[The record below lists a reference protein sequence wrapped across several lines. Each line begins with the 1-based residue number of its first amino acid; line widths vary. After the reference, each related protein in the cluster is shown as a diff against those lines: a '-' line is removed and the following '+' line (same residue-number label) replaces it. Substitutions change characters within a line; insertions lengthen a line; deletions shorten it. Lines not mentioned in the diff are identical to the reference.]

1 MFNLTES
8 QIEESNAVHTTREI
22 HQQPE
27 VWSELVEDF
36 FTQQETFQNFL
47 KSIYDKHE
55 HVRVIFSGAGTSAFI
70 GDTLAPALAKQAKE
84 NVSFESIA
92 TTDIVSNPTEYLF
105 EETPTILVSFAR
117 SGNSPESV
125 ATVSLGE
132 QIIKHFYQVVITCNR
147 EGQLAKN
154 IEGDENSLLILTP
167 EKANDKSLAMTSSF
181 SSMVLVAYALF
192 ASDDFTKDKAK
203 QVIRNGEK
211 LVESLGDQ
219 IDDVLTF
226 DFNRIVFLGSGLL
239 AQLSHEGALKMLELT
254 DGQVV
259 TLHESS
265 LGFRHGPKSILTDQ
279 SLVVLF
285 VSQDEYTRQYDL
297 DILRELAKADTGMK
311 LVALTEKEDPEID
324 DLADWTI
331 SVNDEDEAIGNDFYL
346 ALLYIIFAQALALKK
361 SIQLGI
367 TPDNPSPDGAIN
379 RVVEGVTIYSY
390 DYEN

>member
-211 LVESLGDQ
+211 LVESLGDK